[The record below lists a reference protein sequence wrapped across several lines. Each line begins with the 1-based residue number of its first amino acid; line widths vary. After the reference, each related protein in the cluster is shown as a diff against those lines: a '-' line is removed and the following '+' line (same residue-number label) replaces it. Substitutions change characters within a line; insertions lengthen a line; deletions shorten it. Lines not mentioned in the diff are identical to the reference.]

1 MLHFESD
8 YSDGAHPLVIERL
21 VQTNIIK
28 TSTYGSDEFSV
39 AARDKI
45 RTVCNAPDAQVFFLV
60 GGTQT
65 NATVIDALIKPYQG
79 VISPDTGHIFTHEAG
94 AVEYTG
100 HKIISVKGRD
110 GEINSAQIEKLMKE
124 YETDSS
130 KDHLVMPAL
139 VYISQP
145 TEYGTLYSLK
155 EIISISNVCKKHNLR
170 LYADGAR
177 LAYALASEENNVA
190 LSDMAQLCDA
200 FYIGG
205 TKCGAL
211 FGEAVVFP
219 KPDTVPCFFTIT
231 KQKGALMAKG
241 RTAGLQF
248 DVLFTDDLY
257 RKIGK
262 QALIQAEKIKQAL
275 LQKGYS
281 FAVESPTNQIFVTI
295 ENSRVE
301 QLSNN
306 VHLTI
311 WEKADKNNTVIRL
324 VTSWSTTDDEV
335 EKLINLL

>member
-21 VQTNIIK
+21 VQTNMIK

-39 AARDKI
+39 AARNKI

-110 GEINSAQIEKLMKE
+110 GKINSAQIEKLMKE

-155 EIISISNVCKKHNLR
+155 EIIS
-170 LYADGAR
+170 
-177 LAYALASEENNVA
+177 
-190 LSDMAQLCDA
+190 
-200 FYIGG
+200 
-205 TKCGAL
+205 
-211 FGEAVVFP
+211 P
-219 KPDTVPCFFTIT
+219 
-231 KQKGALMAKG
+231 
-241 RTAGLQF
+241 
-248 DVLFTDDLY
+248 
-257 RKIGK
+257 
-262 QALIQAEKIKQAL
+262 
-275 LQKGYS
+275 
-281 FAVESPTNQIFVTI
+281 
-295 ENSRVE
+295 
-301 QLSNN
+301 
-306 VHLTI
+306 
-311 WEKADKNNTVIRL
+311 
-324 VTSWSTTDDEV
+324 
-335 EKLINLL
+335 